1 MEHFPIRFGYCNS
14 KTEIDHIPN
23 LDSHRE
29 REIEK
34 ERLNSSSVI
43 MDCNKVWELSATT
56 EEDFFH
62 DSWRNSAGS
71 NATFVLL

>member
-23 LDSHRE
+23 LDSHIK

-34 ERLNSSSVI
+34 ESLNSSSVI
-43 MDCNKVWELSATT
+43 MDCNKV
-56 EEDFFH
+56 
-62 DSWRNSAGS
+62 
-71 NATFVLL
+71 